1 MSESSGQ
8 RNVPEFELLSA
19 CFVTGIITP
28 YELTGALQSFPKK
41 EVKGRHLLWIALVR
55 SLTVLCPVW
64 TTVAFGPFVVSFRS
78 IPFTYCSAA
87 SCLTATSCVYCQS
100 FKFTSKLIFY
110 SLYASLRGAEGN
122 MPRHFIRIL
131 LVLFCLEN
139 CNNSPFHRF
148 SKVQNNSWDLAPYW
162 HDSIT

>member
-1 MSESSGQ
+1 MCQSLSCWVPVSSLGSLLLMSLL
-8 RNVPEFELLSA
+8 ELCRVFQKRKLKA
-19 CFVTGIITP
+19 GICS
-28 YELTGALQSFPKK
+28 E
-41 EVKGRHLLWIALVR
+41 

-64 TTVAFGPFVVSFRS
+64 TTVAFGPFVVSFHS

-139 CNNSPFHRF
+139 CPNSPFHRF